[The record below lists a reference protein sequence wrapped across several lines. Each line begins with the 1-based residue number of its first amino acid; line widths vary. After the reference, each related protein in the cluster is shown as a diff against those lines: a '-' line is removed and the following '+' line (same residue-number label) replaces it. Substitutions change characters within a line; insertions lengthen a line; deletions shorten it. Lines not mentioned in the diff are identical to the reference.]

1 MSGSLV
7 ALVLALAVPTAASA
21 AAYEADP
28 TGYARGAIVPP
39 DLTPPSSF
47 APIGLVDDVVD
58 AKVADVSQVKVLKNS
73 PGKVLNLRSEDPV
86 EHGTEVASVAAGRA
100 DGKGVLGIAPGAPL
114 LSWGYKT
121 MECAEIA
128 EGILALADAGAKVI
142 NLSFESIRDEND
154 PDDDGRCQRMELAIA
169 AAYGSGALVVASA
182 GNSRKEGDPVEY
194 PGAYPHVLTVGA
206 TGLDDRPDPESST
219 GRGLDLVAPGEAIP
233 VALPAALD
241 RDGTADGLTRQDGTS
256 FAAPMVSGVAS
267 WLIAARPKLAPSQ
280 YADLLRATATDV
292 GAAGWDARTG
302 FGSVDLAAALTAPVP
317 QADRSEPNDVRAE
330 VDGTVFDTP
339 DRPISGTVKA
349 TIAPYEDPADV
360 YRVRVKARSTK
371 TITLTTAARGV
382 SLKGAGGK
390 RTLRLRNRTGAAR
403 TSYVTVQA
411 SGARVATS
419 LAYALKVR

>member
-7 ALVLALAVPTAASA
+7 ALVLALAVPTAARA

-28 TGYARGAIVPP
+28 TGYARGAVVPAN
-39 DLTPPSSF
+39 LTPPASF

-58 AKVADVSQVKVLKNS
+58 AGVADVNQVKVLKQS
-73 PGKVLNLRSEDPV
+73 PGQKLVLTGSDEV
-86 EHGTEVASVAAGRA
+86 AHGTEVASVAAGRA
-100 DGKGVLGIAPGAPL
+100 DGQGVIGIAPGAPL

-121 MECAEIA
+121 LKCEEVA
-128 EGILALADAGAKVI
+128 EGVLALADAGAKVI
-142 NLSFESIRDEND
+142 NLSLETE
-154 PDDDGRCQRMELAIA
+154 DDCDDLQLAIA

-182 GNSRKEGDPVEY
+182 GNERDNRDPTEY
-194 PGAYPHVLTVGA
+194 PAQYPHVLTVGA
-206 TGLDDRPDPESST
+206 LDLGGAPAAFSST

-233 VALPAALD
+233 VALPSALD

-280 YADLLRATATDV
+280 YADLLRASAQPMGTP
-292 GAAGWDARTG
+292 GWDARTG
-302 FGSVDLAAALTAPVP
+302 FGVVNLAGALALPRP
-317 QADRSEPNDVRAE
+317 PADRGEPNDVRAE
-330 VDGTVFDTP
+330 VDGTVFDTA
-339 DRPISGTVKA
+339 DKPIAGTVKA

-360 YRVRVKARSTK
+360 YRVRVKAHGSR
-371 TITLTTAARGV
+371 TITLRTTARAV
-382 SLKGAGGK
+382 ALKGAGGK
-390 RTLRLRNRTGAAR
+390 KTLRLRNATGAPR

-419 LAYALKVR
+419 LAYALEVR